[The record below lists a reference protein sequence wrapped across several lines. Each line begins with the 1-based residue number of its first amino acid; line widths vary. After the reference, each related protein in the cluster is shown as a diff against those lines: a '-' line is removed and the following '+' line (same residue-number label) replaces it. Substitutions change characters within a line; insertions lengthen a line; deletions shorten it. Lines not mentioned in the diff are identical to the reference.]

1 MDPHR
6 TPGTSVKEDGA
17 SMAMAEQQRPL
28 LEVLKV
34 FLWVVLEVERLWIL
48 QERNVCMCGVERAM
62 MEDSDSEGKEKK
74 ESVFV
79 LSFG

>member
-1 MDPHR
+1 MEPHR

-28 LEVLKV
+28 LVVLKV
-34 FLWVVLEVERLWIL
+34 FLCVVLEAARLWSL
-48 QERNVCMCGVERAM
+48 QKRNLCKCGVERAM
-62 MEDSDSEGKEKK
+62 MEDSDSEGKQKK
-74 ESVFV
+74 ESVLV